1 MEKDPKATSSNPTV
15 RSAGSSPA
23 AKTVVIASA
32 GPHPRSAMAAPPV
45 RVIEPASTSPP
56 TAESLREIWEQVF
69 EKSPIEMSDNF
80 YDLGGNADRADA
92 ICAEIAR
99 LHRCQLP
106 GAAISHAPTLEQ
118 LTLLL
123 QQDPLPKLSPFIEIK
138 PGTTDP
144 PIFIAHGLSGMV
156 EFYKLAKHIHTPHA
170 IYGIQARG
178 LDGTEEPFDRLEDM
192 ADYYLAALAES
203 HPGDPYLLMGYS
215 FGGLV
220 ALEMAQRLLQRGK
233 RVALLTLIDTY
244 PHPRFM
250 PAPMRVWLF
259 ARRMRRHAA
268 NMSAMPVSSAL
279 SYLGRGV
286 QSKLHL
292 AAPLVID
299 ERNTTSLATTM
310 PRVNHRAYRA
320 YFNYR
325 PRFYPGSI
333 KFVTTEDKSFFPSD
347 PKSVWKHLT
356 DDFEAAMTPGNHL
369 SIVSTEYRQLA
380 EALTR
385 FVEKADIS
393 ATM

>member
-1 MEKDPKATSSNPTV
+1 MEKYPGATSSNQAA
-15 RSAGSSPA
+15 RYAGSFPA
-23 AKTVVIASA
+23 AKTVVIATA
-32 GPHPRSAMAAPPV
+32 GPRSEIVGTPV
-45 RVIEPASTSPP
+45 RVVETPYTSPP
-56 TAESLREIWEQVF
+56 TAESLRGIWEQVF
-69 EKSPIEMSDNF
+69 EKSPIGFSDNF
-80 YDLGGNADRADA
+80 YDLGGNADRADT

-99 LHRCQLP
+99 LHGCQLP

-118 LTLLL
+118 LTSLL
-123 QQDPLPKLSPFIEIK
+123 QRDRLPKLSPFIQIK

-156 EFYKLAKHIHTPHA
+156 EFYKLAKHIHTSHA

-178 LDGTEEPFDRLEDM
+178 LDGAEEPFDRLEDM
-192 ADYYLAALAES
+192 ADYYLAALAETHS
-203 HPGDPYLLMGYS
+203 EEPYLLMGYS

-220 ALEMAQRLLQRGK
+220 ALEMAQRLLHHGK
-233 RVALLTLIDTY
+233 RVALLALIDTY

-250 PAPMRVWLF
+250 PAPMRAWLF

-268 NMSAMPVSSAL
+268 TMSKMPASRAL

-286 QSKLHL
+286 QRKLHL

-299 ERNTTSLATTM
+299 ERPPMSLATTM

-320 YFNYR
+320 YFNYH
-325 PRFYPGSI
+325 PRFYPGAI
-333 KFVTTEDKSFFPSD
+333 KFVTTEDKTFFPSD

-356 DDFEAAMTPGNHL
+356 DDFEAAMIPGNHL

-385 FVEKADIS
+385 FVEKADIK
-393 ATM
+393 AMK